1 MLLYLLI
8 FFRLI
13 NIIQINIYNKML
25 YKNFIQRR
33 WKIIEN
39 IGKILIEIGTAI
51 RGIGRVIKLIKIL
64 IKSR

>member
-1 MLLYLLI
+1 V
-8 FFRLI
+8 RS
-13 NIIQINIYNKML
+13 
-25 YKNFIQRR
+25 
-33 WKIIEN
+33 IEN